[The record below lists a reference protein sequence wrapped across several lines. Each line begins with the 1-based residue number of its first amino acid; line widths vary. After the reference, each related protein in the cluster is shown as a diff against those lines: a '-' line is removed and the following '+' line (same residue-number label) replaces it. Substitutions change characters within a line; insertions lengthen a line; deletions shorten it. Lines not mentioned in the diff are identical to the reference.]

1 MRGVSMSKAA
11 ILRKLGSRKF
21 WACICGVVISVAALF
36 GVADTTA
43 EQITAIITAFGSLA
57 VYMISESATDV
68 ASLNNT
74 TTYTTISKNESKTT
88 STNMSKDLNAS
99 EKG

>member
-1 MRGVSMSKAA
+1 MSKKD
-11 ILRKLGSRKF
+11 ILKKLGSRKF
-21 WACICGVVISVAALF
+21 WACICGLVVSVAALF

-68 ASLNNT
+68 ASLNAS
-74 TTYTTISKNESKTT
+74 TTYTEVTKSVN
-88 STNMSKDLNAS
+88 TNMSKDLNAK
-99 EKG
+99 E

>member
-1 MRGVSMSKAA
+1 MTKKD

-21 WACICGVVISVAALF
+21 WACLCGLVVSVAALF

-57 VYMISESATDV
+57 VYMISESATDI
-68 ASLNNT
+68 ASLNSV
-74 TTYTTISKNESKTT
+74 TTITTVTKAENKTT
-88 STNMSKDLNAS
+88 QTNLSKQLTPVSQND
-99 EKG
+99 EK

>member
-1 MRGVSMSKAA
+1 MSKDDF
-11 ILRKLGSRKF
+11 LRKLGSRKF

-74 TTYTTISKNESKTT
+74 TTYTTIS
-88 STNMSKDLNAS
+88 MSKDLDNS
-99 EKG
+99 EKE

>member
-1 MRGVSMSKAA
+1 MSKKD
-11 ILRKLGSRKF
+11 ILKKLGSRKF
-21 WACICGVVISVAALF
+21 WACICGLVVSVAALF

-68 ASLNNT
+68 ASLNAE
-74 TTYTTISKNESKTT
+74 TTYTEVTKSVN
-88 STNMSKDLNAS
+88 TNMSKDLNAK
-99 EKG
+99 E

>member
-1 MRGVSMSKAA
+1 MSKDI

-36 GVADTTA
+36 GIADTTA

-68 ASLNNT
+68 ASLNATKTVTNIT
-74 TTYTTISKNESKTT
+74 KAENKTT
-88 STNMSKDLNAS
+88 STNLSKDLNAS

>member
-1 MRGVSMSKAA
+1 MSKDDF
-11 ILRKLGSRKF
+11 LRKLGSRKF

-74 TTYTTISKNESKTT
+74 TTYTTIS
-88 STNMSKDLNAS
+88 MSKDLNTS
-99 EKG
+99 EKE

>member
-1 MRGVSMSKAA
+1 MTKADL
-11 ILRKLGSRKF
+11 LRKLGSRKF

-43 EQITAIITAFGSLA
+43 EQITAIITAFGSLV

-68 ASLNNT
+68 ASLNAT
-74 TTYTTISKNESKTT
+74 TTYTTINKSETKST
-88 STNMSKDLNAS
+88 STAMSKDLNQA
-99 EKG
+99 EKKEV

>member
-1 MRGVSMSKAA
+1 MSKED

-36 GVADTTA
+36 GVADTTS

-68 ASLNNT
+68 ASLNSAT
-74 TTYTTISKNESKTT
+74 TSTTITKAENKTYQ
-88 STNMSKDLNAS
+88 TNMSKDLNTK
-99 EKG
+99 E